1 MLVEGHLLMLPIPE
15 HRDTATGSSSK
26 WLFCFLRDS
35 RTPSVIKSL
44 HGLRGRKHR
53 LTLTPVASRPNFQRG
68 IGQHVR
74 DSGEDS
80 TGMDESL
87 ASSSARRGI
96 KCASGR
102 G

>member
-1 MLVEGHLLMLPIPE
+1 MRLP
-15 HRDTATGSSSK
+15 
-26 WLFCFLRDS
+26 LFYRGLRPGAAVSGFFVCDDS

-44 HGLRGRKHR
+44 YGLRGRKHR

-74 DSGEDS
+74 DSGDDS

-87 ASSSARRGI
+87 ASGSARRSI